1 MSDDFEGRVR
11 DWLRERGRTSDH
23 ELRALAGNVAVLPP
37 RRPRRFRPL
46 LAVAVVA
53 VAVVGAWTLVPRFG
67 QVGGEPAA
75 SPVPPDPAAFAGDP
89 RLSRCGVPLATPL
102 YAFELAHAGDYHRH
116 LPAMLLAPELDVDDP
131 AFVVVFD
138 GPQPFGLSG
147 GPGPPSSNEPGNHDV
162 CILVGHDPATA
173 TLNIYGNVD
182 VSGLTAEADHASHS
196 PDAAHA
202 SSRPSH
208 SAEPSGE
215 PSAGAAPASTAT
227 AHPST
232 SWPPGCGPSN
242 LDITESPASPGWG
255 RAESPLLARDTVVPT
270 FEDLPTHAF
279 HPLRPDEPE
288 GRPLQHILLIG
299 NSNISLLYAREPL
312 DDADTL
318 IDAYRKGTFGLTQ
331 RPFAGQ
337 DADFVLEN
345 APRDSWRVE
354 VGPYPAA
361 LVLGTPLT
369 TTIRPYGLYWA
380 DGEREW
386 ILHGDPVDP
395 EELVDLARSIYC

>member
-1 MSDDFEGRVR
+1 MSDDFEGRLR

-46 LAVAVVA
+46 LAVAIVA

-89 RLSRCGVPLATPL
+89 RLARCGVPPATASH
-102 YAFELAHAGDYHRH
+102 AFEMAHARDYRRH
-116 LPAMLLAPELDVDDP
+116 LPATLLAPELDVDDP

-138 GPQPFGLSG
+138 GPHPG
-147 GPGPPSSNEPGNHDV
+147 GVLGGVGASTSNQPGNHDMCV
-162 CILVGHDPATA
+162 LVGHDPATA

-242 LDITESPASPGWG
+242 VDITEPPDSPGWG
-255 RAESPLLARDTVVPT
+255 HAETPLLGKQTMVPT
-270 FEDLPTHAF
+270 FDDLPTDAF
-279 HPLRPDEPE
+279 RPLRPDEPE
-288 GRPLQHILLIG
+288 GRPLQHILLTGTSDI
-299 NSNISLLYAREPL
+299 LFVYARHPL
-312 DDADTL
+312 DETDTL
-318 IDAYRKGTFGLTQ
+318 TDAHAKGAFILAQ

-345 APRDSWRVE
+345 VWRDSWRLQ
-354 VGPYPAA
+354 VGPHPAA
-361 LVLGTPLT
+361 LVLGTPIT
-369 TTIRPYGLYWA
+369 TTIRTYGLYWA

-386 ILHGDPVDP
+386 ILRGDPVDP